1 MIDPQLKH
9 NIINTQSSEG
19 IEKILAN
26 WEIEQLE
33 EEL

>member
-1 MIDPQLKH
+1 MIDPKLKH
-9 NIINTQSSEG
+9 NIINAQSSEG
-19 IEKILAN
+19 IEKILTN